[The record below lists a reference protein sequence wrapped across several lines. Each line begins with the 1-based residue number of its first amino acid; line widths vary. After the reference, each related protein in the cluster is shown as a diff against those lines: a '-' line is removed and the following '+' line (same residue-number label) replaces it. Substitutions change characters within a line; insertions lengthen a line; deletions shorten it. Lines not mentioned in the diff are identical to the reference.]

1 MMEQTI
7 QNRISS
13 YLPIVLLFVGLA
25 LLIFGIVWVVVQS
38 RSSDRNNFVSLSG
51 RSADKEADPGA
62 LAQPELE
69 DERCRRLEEVIL
81 MQKQQIA
88 SMERQ
93 LDDAAKLR
101 HDFRQELLVLQ
112 EFARSGDRDALERY
126 LPQVK
131 LDGKAA
137 ATLPLCPNLLVN
149 TVVQF
154 YFNKARAAGI
164 KIDAAI
170 QADETLWLSA
180 ADVGVLFGN
189 MLENGVTAAAEAPA
203 ESRRLRI
210 RTKQTESCFV
220 IAMGNTFGTPRITQE
235 DGKFSS
241 TKSDH
246 TGIGLNSI
254 RSVALQYD
262 GDAKFLVD
270 GDMFMSYIILFR
282 PYSSEAD
289 SNGGTSL

>member
-1 MMEQTI
+1 MLEQTT
-7 QNRISS
+7 QNGISNWLPTLLLVIGLGLLVFCAVWAVFQPHISS
-13 YLPIVLLFVGLA
+13 WSDLTA
-25 LLIFGIVWVVVQS
+25 LLH
-38 RSSDRNNFVSLSG
+38 RSK
-51 RSADKEADPGA
+51 KEEPDLNA

-112 EFARSGDRDALERY
+112 EFARSGDREALERY
-126 LPQVK
+126 LPHIT
-131 LDGKAA
+131 LDGKAV
-137 ATLPLCPNLLVN
+137 TVPLCPNPLIN
-149 TVVQF
+149 TILQF

-164 KIDAAI
+164 VIDAAI
-170 QADETLWLSA
+170 QADEALWLSA
-180 ADVGVLFGN
+180 ADAGVLLGN

-203 ESRRLRI
+203 ASRRLRI
-210 RTKQTESCFV
+210 RTAQTQDCFV
-220 IAMGNTFGTPRITQE
+220 IAMGNTFGAPRATQE
-235 DGKFSS
+235 NGSFSS
-241 TKSDH
+241 TKPNH
-246 TGIGLNSI
+246 TGIGLSSI

-270 GDMFMSYIILFR
+270 GDMFMSYVILFR
-282 PYSSEAD
+282 PRSDGQD
-289 SNGGTSL
+289 SGGGASL